1 MYNNFVLQYLRLVC
15 RITNALVALQNAGHA
30 QYITWSYSFYCDDV
44 YSVLENQA
52 MKMERELKRWTDE
65 IAMAR
70 NKFHVLNLFTTQQL
84 RVIRQQLGQLN
95 CERITSL
102 PPTVLSML
110 MSISPKICEKDV
122 KECLQLEKSKSSLVG
137 HHPPEKSEVLEDSS
151 GHVDHDDNVQMIQF
165 NPEDEVSLD
174 AAVEKLVIWLID
186 QLSDIERNAYE
197 ELKGNFSD
205 GMVYLSIKNCSK
217 SNMQLEDLIEDAN
230 SWCLENEVNYPND
243 DPGKILS
250 ELQPSNVQN
259 SVSTENEQNMQC
271 TDDVTPVS
279 PAMQSQNDSVCLM
292 EQMLIDNYI
301 PSGLARE
308 AAELYPND
316 LEEALSYCLNEE
328 NKSSDQS
335 VLPIPLADGR

>member
-70 NKFHVLNLFTTQQL
+70 NNFHVLDLFTTQQL

-102 PPTVLSML
+102 PPAVLSML

-122 KECLQLEKSKSSLVG
+122 KECLQLEKSKNSLEG
-137 HHPPEKSEVLEDSS
+137 HHTPEKSEVLEDSLAY
-151 GHVDHDDNVQMIQF
+151 VDHDDNEQIIQF
-165 NPEDEVSLD
+165 NPDDEVSLE
-174 AAVEKLVIWLID
+174 AAVEKFVTQLID
-186 QLSDIERNAYE
+186 QLSEVERNAYE

-230 SWCLENEVNYPND
+230 SWCLENEDNYPND
-243 DPGKILS
+243 DPEKVLN
-250 ELQPSNVQN
+250 ELQALNVQN
-259 SVSTENEQNMQC
+259 SVSTENEQNIQC
-271 TDDVTPVS
+271 TDNVTSVS
-279 PAMQSQNDSVCLM
+279 SAMQSQNGSVSTM
-292 EQMLIDNYI
+292 EQTLIDNYF

-308 AAELYPND
+308 AAELFPND
-316 LEEALSYCLNEE
+316 VEKALSYCLNEE